1 MPSLNNAS
9 RSLFLVDDEPLI
21 LESFGQLL
29 RTHLS
34 CDVHTFVSPI
44 EALQQVI
51 ALNPGVIISD
61 YSMPGMN
68 GFKFLAEAQRFVPDA
83 NFIIITGGPL
93 DFDVEELQ
101 LLPALKG
108 ILRKPLHWRNLA
120 EFVVDNWPDEARPAL
135 LEHALAS

>member
-1 MPSLNNAS
+1 MSSSHNAR
-9 RSLFLVDDEPLI
+9 RSLFLVDDEPMI

-34 CDVHTFVSPI
+34 CDVHTFGSPV
-44 EALQQVI
+44 EALQQII

-93 DFDVEELQ
+93 DFDVNELH

-120 EFVVDNWPDEARPAL
+120 EFVVQNWPDGVRPEFH
-135 LEHALAS
+135 EHALAS